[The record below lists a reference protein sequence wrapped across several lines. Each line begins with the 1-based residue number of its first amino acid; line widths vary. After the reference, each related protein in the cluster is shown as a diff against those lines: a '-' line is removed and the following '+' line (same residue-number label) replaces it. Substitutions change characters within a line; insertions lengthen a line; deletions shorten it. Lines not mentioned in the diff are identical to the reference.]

1 MSVLAISTGSAVL
14 AWIGLVL
21 LLVVAI
27 VVWLLLENVRR
38 PVAEIDKY
46 ATDILEAGVGIAT
59 NLDGA
64 EQLVKTHAL
73 ATAVPDLAVAYLRK
87 LGLLR

>member
-1 MSVLAISTGSAVL
+1 MSTGSVVL
-14 AWIGLVL
+14 AWIGLAL
-21 LLVVAI
+21 LLVVAV

-64 EQLVKTHAL
+64 EQLAKTHAL

>member
-1 MSVLAISTGSAVL
+1 VSVLAVSTGAAIL

-21 LLVVAI
+21 LLVVAV

-46 ATDILEAGVGIAT
+46 ATDILQAGVGIAT

>member
-1 MSVLAISTGSAVL
+1 MSVLAISTGSAIL

-21 LLVVAI
+21 LLVVAV

-46 ATDILEAGVGIAT
+46 ASDILQGGIGIAT

-64 EQLVKTHAL
+64 EQLVKMRAL

-87 LGLLR
+87 LDLLR

>member
-1 MSVLAISTGSAVL
+1 VSVLAISTGSAIL

-21 LLVVAI
+21 LLVVAV

-46 ATDILEAGVGIAT
+46 ASDILQGGIGIAT

-64 EQLVKTHAL
+64 EQLVKMRAL

-87 LGLLR
+87 LDLLR

>member
-21 LLVVAI
+21 LLVVA
-27 VVWLLLENVRR
+27 VLVWILLEAVRR
-38 PVAEIDKY
+38 PVAEIDRY
-46 ATDILEAGVGIAT
+46 AKNILTAGVGIAT

-73 ATAVPDLAVAYLRK
+73 ATAVPDLAVAYLKK
-87 LGLLR
+87 LGLLK

>member
-1 MSVLAISTGSAVL
+1 VSVLAISTGSAIL

-21 LLVVAI
+21 LLVVAV

-46 ATDILEAGVGIAT
+46 ASDILQGGIGIAT

-64 EQLVKTHAL
+64 EQLVKMRAL